1 MNGVEV
7 VNASRHQVGV
17 KIASLGLAL
26 RRFWRCSVGDAV
38 GDGIVGSGVGYAG
51 DGGVGDDVGH
61 VGDGIGGDVGK
72 GVVGG
77 VGDGVARS
85 GIHDVGGGEGG

>member
-1 MNGVEV
+1 MEV

-26 RRFWRCSVGDAV
+26 RRFGRCSVGDVV

-51 DGGVGDDVGH
+51 DGCVGDDVGH

-85 GIHDVGGGEGG
+85 GIHDVGGGEGW